1 MSCVRWCLWVS
12 ESLCAL
18 FVSSISSCFWFTSGT
33 FNYLLFERQNWGPV
47 ILFILTAVDCCTQA
61 APYVFIYEAT
71 YIDVSKIPTHRNL
84 SNTSHCVITL
94 YDSCYTLEKRTKKR
108 IGCFH
113 SSREDEWSWTMK
125 NTPINLECHF
135 IDRPDRTD
143 RPTKP
148 TANP

>member
-1 MSCVRWCLWVS
+1 M
-12 ESLCAL
+12 
-18 FVSSISSCFWFTSGT
+18 
-33 FNYLLFERQNWGPV
+33 
-47 ILFILTAVDCCTQA
+47 FILTAVDCCTQA

-84 SNTSHCVITL
+84 SNTSDLIVLL
-94 YDSCYTLEKRTKKR
+94 YCMIPREENEKK

-125 NTPINLECHF
+125 NMPINLECHF

-143 RPTKP
+143 RPT
-148 TANP
+148 